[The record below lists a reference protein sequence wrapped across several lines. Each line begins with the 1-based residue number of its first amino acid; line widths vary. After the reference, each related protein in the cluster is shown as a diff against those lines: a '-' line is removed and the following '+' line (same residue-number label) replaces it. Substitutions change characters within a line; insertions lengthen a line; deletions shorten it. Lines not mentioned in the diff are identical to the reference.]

1 MIPWLSGFLFNPALA
16 VGTLAVASPILIH
29 ILSRRRFRKVPWAA
43 MEFLLTAQK
52 RNRRRVRLE
61 QLILLA
67 LRCLAVFLIALMI
80 ARPFVRP
87 GTAMALLGTGARTER
102 LVILDDSFSMLYRA
116 PGGIA
121 SGQSVFDQGTAAV
134 ERLAKW
140 LAGEAEA
147 DSLTLVLTSRPE
159 MVSLALPS
167 LSEQNLLRLHDHVAS
182 LSASHRPADMSA
194 TLAAAA
200 NLVRA
205 RPMQANTYVYVVSD
219 FQRRDWVLPA
229 REGQKTPRSPLAP
242 LAELPAE
249 KGSVR
254 VGLIDVGAEAPFNV
268 AVTGLTAAQPQTAAG
283 VPARFDVAVGNY
295 TNSPLVDVELANV
308 IAAQTL
314 PPILIPRI
322 DADRIVRDSV
332 EVTYPND
339 GSEFLRVSLA
349 GAAMD
354 GLALDNTRATA
365 VSVAAAVR
373 VLIVDGE
380 PNVDPYLDEVYLL
393 RTALRPQGRAAS
405 GNELTVIDDDQLDQA
420 DLSGYHVVILANALR
435 ISETAKRSLETF
447 VRDGG
452 GLAIFLGDQVDA
464 DLYNQRLFDEGR
476 GVLPVAIGKAMS
488 PPQGQTGVSFEEW
501 DASRPMLRAFTDN
514 LASILKQVR
523 VTTFVAVDEATMATS
538 APARVRTGGQAAGG
552 TPVASGTHAADA
564 SLSTAPADTEEKQA
578 VSTAS
583 VIARFGDPQRSA
595 ALIERPFGLGH
606 VLLITTS
613 VDQEWNDWA
622 SSFAYVP
629 MMLEM
634 VQHLARRPDDPGQVT
649 VGTPLVLYFDETRFA
664 RSARIRTPDYP
675 NEPEISLEPVA
686 RPDGRKAFVYED
698 TNRAG
703 MYRFELTSMAGDP
716 VYHYAA
722 INPDSSESNLA
733 RASRADLDLAL
744 TEMKFDYVRDLSVM
758 STESAGARRELWW
771 PLLMVAA
778 VVLMAEHGLAWWFGA
793 RG

>member
-1 MIPWLSGFLFNPALA
+1 MFNPTLA

-29 ILSRRRFRKVPWAA
+29 ILSRRRFRKIPWAA
-43 MEFLLTAQK
+43 MEFLLVAQK

-67 LRCLAVFLIALMI
+67 LRCLAVFLIAMMI

-102 LVILDDSFSMLYRA
+102 LVVLDDSFSMLYRA
-116 PGGIA
+116 PGSIG
-121 SGQSVFDQGTAAV
+121 SGQSVFEQGTAAV
-134 ERLAKW
+134 GRLAKW
-140 LAGEAEA
+140 LAGESEA

-159 MVSLALPS
+159 VVSLALPS
-167 LSEQNLLRLHDHVAS
+167 LTEPNLLRLHDHLAS

-200 NLVRA
+200 NLIRA
-205 RPMQANTYVYVVSD
+205 RPTQANTYVYVVSD

-242 LAELPAE
+242 LAELPSE

-254 VGLIDVGAEAPFNV
+254 VGLIDVGAESPVNI
-268 AVTGLTAAQPQTAAG
+268 AVTDLSAAQPQTAAG
-283 VPARFDVAVGNY
+283 VPAKFNVSVANY
-295 TNSPLVDVELANV
+295 TSSPLTDVELASG

-314 PPILIPRI
+314 PPILVPRI
-322 DADRIVRDSV
+322 DAEQVVRDGV

-349 GAAMD
+349 GAGVD
-354 GLALDNTRATA
+354 GLAMDNVRATA

-380 PNVDPYLDEVYLL
+380 PNADPYLDEVYLL

-447 VRDGG
+447 VRGGG
-452 GLAIFLGDQVDA
+452 GLAVFLGDQVDP
-464 DLYNQRLFDEGR
+464 DLYNQRLYDEGR
-476 GVLPVAIGKAMS
+476 GVLPVPIGRQMT
-488 PPQGQTGVSFEEW
+488 PPSGQTGVSFEEW

-523 VTTFVAVDEATMATS
+523 VSTFVAVDEASPATTMT
-538 APARVRTGGQAAGG
+538 AGG
-552 TPVASGTHAADA
+552 LTAGSARERTNGALGASDTPATMPSDDPE
-564 SLSTAPADTEEKQA
+564 LPAEVNNA
-578 VSTAS
+578 AS

-595 ALIERPFGLGH
+595 AMIERSFGRGH

-622 SSFAYVP
+622 SSFSFVP

-634 VQHLARRPDDPGQVT
+634 VQHLARQPDDPDQVT
-649 VGTPLVLYFDETRFA
+649 VGTPLEILVEDGRFA
-664 RSARIRTPDYP
+664 RTARLRTPDYP
-675 NEPEISLEPVA
+675 NDPELSLEPVS
-686 RPDGRKAFVYED
+686 RTDGRKAYIFD
-698 TNRAG
+698 GTDRAG
-703 MYRFELTSMAGDP
+703 MYRFELTTLAGDP
-716 VYHYAA
+716 EIRFAA
-722 INPDSSESNLA
+722 VNADASESNLTRA
-733 RASRADLDLAL
+733 RRADLDQAL

-758 STESAGARRELWW
+758 ATESTGARRELWW
-771 PLLMVAA
+771 PLLLMAA
-778 VVLMAEHGLAWWFGA
+778 MALMAEHGLAWWFGT